1 MSTKAKSKKT
11 GVETSFTEKQWDKIQ
26 KEQIWHGVFI
36 PVKESTPKELK
47 EFEAKRKV
55 QREKPEATEAPAKA
69 KETINQNRSELNSH
83 KSFF

>member
-1 MSTKAKSKKT
+1 MSIKAKSKKT

-36 PVKESTPKELK
+36 QVKDSTPKELK

-69 KETINQNRSELNSH
+69 KETTSNADQSIKTEVN
-83 KSFF
+83 